1 MYDSEL
7 ANDLRAD
14 PTVLAP
20 RLCEHCQMSDESP
33 PEGPSKKVSIA
44 DLLPDRKPV
53 ETSVGTLYVRHAYV
67 SDLGEFKPGDPASV
81 GALAIRRL
89 TSRSSNKGDKEQLP
103 EEDWGALN
111 AHDINLL
118 APVIAKASGWQLEQ
132 NPATVERLGEA
143 AIEGADAYRRQQE
156 EFFERMRTSI
166 GSSYDF
172 LKGPAL
178 QRLQDQVSGLAHLRS
193 SLPRNELGEV
203 LKQSRLGT
211 GAVRE
216 ALGHIPLGGLADAL
230 KPGRTA
236 SDVVREPVYHGENA
250 AEPVWSVPKTHLP
263 IDIDR
268 IRIPQPEETPIGRAA
283 VESAEH
289 ARQMAT
295 KMEALTEM
303 IAGLNET
310 MVTDVLP
317 AWFNQVKD
325 QQEQSRVQQ
334 EQSQTALLQA
344 RDSLWWTKWAVI
356 VSVGVTLLTAAWQVR
371 VATVMDRDNGTAQR
385 QAQTQLLEQLKTQ
398 QEVLKQQLSVQQEQ
412 FRQQARDAE
421 ELRRQLNR
429 AWQRPD
435 APATRGVSRS

>member
-1 MYDSEL
+1 
-7 ANDLRAD
+7 
-14 PTVLAP
+14 
-20 RLCEHCQMSDESP
+20 MSDESP
-33 PEGPSKKVSIA
+33 SEGPPKKVSIA

-111 AHDINLL
+111 ASDINLL
-118 APVIAKASGWQLEQ
+118 APVIAKASGWRLEQ

-156 EFFERMRTSI
+156 EFFRGMRTSI
-166 GSSYDF
+166 GSSYGF
-172 LKGPAL
+172 LKGPVL
-178 QRLQDQVSGLAHLRS
+178 ERLQDQVSGLAHLRS
-193 SLPRNELGEV
+193 SLPRNELGEA

-211 GAVRE
+211 DAVRE
-216 ALGHIPLGGLADAL
+216 A
-230 KPGRTA
+230 
-236 SDVVREPVYHGENA
+236 VYPGENA
-250 AEPVWSVPKTHLP
+250 GEPVWSVHRTPLP
-263 IDIDR
+263 IDIHR
-268 IRIPQPEETPIGRAA
+268 NRIPRPEETPIGRAA

-303 IAGLNET
+303 IAALNET

-334 EQSQTALLQA
+334 EQSKTALLQA

-356 VSVGVTLLTAAWQVR
+356 VSVGVTFLTAAWQVR

-398 QEVLKQQLSVQQEQ
+398 QEVLKQQLTVQQEQ

-421 ELRRQLNR
+421 ELRRQLNQAR
-429 AWQRPD
+429 QRPG
-435 APATRGVSRS
+435 APATRGASRS